1 VTTENTEITS
11 ALDSDQAQL
20 DAVQEAPGS
29 PPAPADP
36 LTEEF
41 RALREEVVGYN
52 RQVAGLQSKVDRGL
66 NSIRSDTERAQRQQQ
81 DLAMRRYIDELPEDY
96 RQDFEK
102 MHAYNRQL
110 EERINEIQYG
120 TSVSSENNVNT
131 SNASAQWEEIYD
143 IARSMNVDPQTPG
156 IDYEAFTE
164 PGLNE
169 AQRRDRFFKSLTTI
183 VAGKGATAPQPP
195 AQQNPPREEVQ
206 SPPAG
211 GTPAGGVSGSL
222 RSIEQIENAYIENK
236 LPFDEYKKR
245 LAEAGQR

>member
-66 NSIRSDTERAQRQQQ
+66 NAIRDDTEKAQRQQQ
-81 DLAMRRYIDELPEDY
+81 DLAIQRYLEQVPEEH
-96 RQDFEK
+96 RPAFQA
-102 MHAYNRQL
+102 MAQRTRQL
-110 EERINEIQYG
+110 EDHIGQMQYQG
-120 TSVSSENNVNT
+120 PPQEQQAATQSSE
-131 SNASAQWEEIYD
+131 WEQIYA
-143 IARSMNVDPQTPG
+143 IPRSMGIDPQTPG

-164 PGLNE
+164 PGLTE
-169 AQRRDRFFKSLTTI
+169 EQRRDRFFVSIKG
-183 VAGKGATAPQPP
+183 VMAGGNSNPSTQTAAP
-195 AQQNPPREEVQ
+195 QNPPREEVQ
-206 SPPAG
+206 SPPSG

-236 LPFDEYKKR
+236 LSFDEYKKR